1 MNMKTYSLTHPG
13 RSRSRVARFLGATSL
28 AACLVGPAAFAVSVS
43 LEPVPTSL
51 TLGQSLGLAVRISG
65 LGHGTAPSLGA
76 FDVSVDYDASRF
88 SFDSLVLGDPAL
100 GDLLGPV
107 AGSTGGSTHDSLGA
121 RVNLY
126 SVSLDLPSDLD
137 AAQPDTFILGT
148 LLFTATGA
156 GSGMFGLADVIL
168 ADADGADLPIDTLLA
183 VSVAVRDSGTA
194 SVPDQG
200 ATTSGVGFL
209 LGFTWLASRW
219 ARRV

>member
-1 MNMKTYSLTHPG
+1 MKTHSLPHPG
-13 RSRSRVARFLGATSL
+13 PLRSRLTRLLWATSV
-28 AACLVGPAAFAVSVS
+28 AACLAEPAAFAVNVS
-43 LEPVPTSL
+43 LEPVPTSV
-51 TLGQSLGLAVRISG
+51 TLGQPLSLAVRISG
-65 LGHGTAPSLGA
+65 LGHGVAPSLGA
-76 FDVSVDYDASRF
+76 FDLSVDYDAARF
-88 SFDSLVLGDPAL
+88 HFDSLLLGDPVL

-107 AGSTGGSTHDSLGA
+107 TGSTGAGTHDPLAA

-137 AAQPDTFILGT
+137 AAQPDSFILGT
-148 LLFTATGA
+148 LLFTATGV